1 MAGKQCEKGL
11 LSHIHKTETPTQ
23 EMPII
28 MPMIIAPGNGRANLH
43 FRTLHLFYFIR
54 EGRRLFQSPVLNALV
69 QC

>member
-28 MPMIIAPGNGRANLH
+28 APGNGRANLH

-54 EGRRLFQSPVLNALV
+54 EGSRLFQSPVLNALV
-69 QC
+69 QR